1 MHYCIKHQLFL
12 PRKKIGHHNM
22 HIWCVTTLVRWM
34 GDVGRLWCCIH
45 DSGCSFDF
53 SGHTRATIDSVVMN
67 KTTNHPASSLAG
79 AIQPYWPN
87 TVVAPIEFYNT
98 LLAPIC
104 KALSKWPERRLREA

>member
-1 MHYCIKHQLFL
+1 MWGDCGAAFTIQDAVLTFQVTPELQL
-12 PRKKIGHHNM
+12 
-22 HIWCVTTLVRWM
+22 T
-34 GDVGRLWCCIH
+34 
-45 DSGCSFDF
+45 
-53 SGHTRATIDSVVMN
+53 VVMN
-67 KTTNHPASSLAG
+67 KTTNHPASRLAG